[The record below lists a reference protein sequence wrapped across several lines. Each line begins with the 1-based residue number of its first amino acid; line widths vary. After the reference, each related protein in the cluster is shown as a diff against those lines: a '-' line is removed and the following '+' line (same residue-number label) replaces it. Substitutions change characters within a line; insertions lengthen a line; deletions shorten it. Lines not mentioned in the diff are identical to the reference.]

1 MEKEQN
7 KQWRYFVN
15 KISSMNT
22 FRWCIAMLR
31 ACVFVELLPFR
42 ISVMHELVLNSID
55 DFLAGRYGSLT
66 TKVDIMVHN
75 FAKS

>member
-1 MEKEQN
+1 M
-7 KQWRYFVN
+7 
-15 KISSMNT
+15 
-22 FRWCIAMLR
+22 
-31 ACVFVELLPFR
+31 FVELLPFR